1 MEDAETDDE
10 RAEELSTLQSIYPEL
25 VIDANDPFSAALDL
39 LVAPSKPLPVIF
51 GPEQDIERLSYLPS
65 LHIDV
70 VLPPT
75 YPAETPPSVRVMTTP
90 PWLPSDIAQKLA
102 DEAAATWDEYG
113 GGMILFSYISS
124 LQEQAET
131 AFGLEELRLALD
143 MKHELVV
150 YSKRLK
156 RELFDRETW
165 SIPVGHDGWREGRG
179 ETSATRAR
187 RVDDCG

>member
-1 MEDAETDDE
+1 
-10 RAEELSTLQSIYPEL
+10 
-25 VIDANDPFSAALDL
+25 
-39 LVAPSKPLPVIF
+39 
-51 GPEQDIERLSYLPS
+51 
-65 LHIDV
+65 
-70 VLPPT
+70 
-75 YPAETPPSVRVMTTP
+75 
-90 PWLPSDIAQKLA
+90 
-102 DEAAATWDEYG
+102 
-113 GGMILFSYISS
+113 MILFSYISS